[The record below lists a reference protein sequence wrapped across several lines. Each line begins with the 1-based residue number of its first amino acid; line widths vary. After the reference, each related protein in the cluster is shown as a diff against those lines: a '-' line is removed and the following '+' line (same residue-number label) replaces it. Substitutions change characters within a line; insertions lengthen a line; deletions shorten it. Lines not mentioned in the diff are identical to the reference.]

1 MNSKT
6 GQKTNNV
13 MKTTV
18 SVTGLVLIFAGCGT
32 ERESAAEEPSA
43 NGGVLPV
50 DAPLRAPTWA
60 EDEGEGVVIA
70 LRETG
75 RQLVRLEESG
85 SFDGTREFPVTLSA
99 ELDGVAGE
107 NIALEKGR
115 LPDGVYIP
123 KPERDEVAVIENDD
137 LLEVR
142 ALPGGESPVRVAL
155 GGTTTAGNTATLFSL
170 SRDGS
175 KVTAVGFDDFEVLT
189 EVEVRASEDALI
201 EASGEDGFWL
211 AGPEGVALYD
221 VNPPGLKAELSVSAG
236 ALTVDAADPGR
247 AYVAELSSGRVM
259 LVEPGGEGELRIV
272 NETDLGAPAEYLA
285 AKEGNLYAVTSD
297 ELVVLNAETLE
308 TVETVKLGPILEEES
323 LGEAVASGLAVGE
336 ENIYVTLEGEPYVL
350 LIERP

>member
-6 GQKTNNV
+6 GQTKKIV
-13 MKTTV
+13 KITV
-18 SVTGLVLIFAGCGT
+18 SVTGLILVLAGCGT
-32 ERESAAEEPSA
+32 ERESAAEGPSA

-70 LRETG
+70 LREEG

-115 LPDGVYIP
+115 LPDGIYIP
-123 KPERDEVAVIENDD
+123 KPERGEVAVIENDD

-170 SRDGS
+170 ARDGS
-175 KVTAVGFDDFEVLT
+175 TVTAVGFDDLEVLT
-189 EVEVRASEDALI
+189 EVEVGASENALI

-211 AGPEGVALYD
+211 AGPEGVALYG
-221 VNPPGLKAELSVSAG
+221 VNSPGLKGKLSANVA
-236 ALTVDAADPGR
+236 ALAVDAADPGR

-272 NETDLGAPAEYLA
+272 NEADLGTPAEYLA

-350 LIERP
+350 LIEKP